1 VCDRGRRDRWRRP
14 HLHQQGGTVNANA
27 ITPLTIPTGSTVD
40 NSGTLE
46 ATSGGDLII
55 DDSVKNSKIIEAL
68 GAGAMVVMDGLALQF
83 PGS

>member
-1 VCDRGRRDRWRRP
+1 VIGGGGLAFINRWHCQR
-14 HLHQQGGTVNANA
+14 NAN
-27 ITPLTIPTGSTVD
+27 TPLTISTGNTVD

-55 DDSVKNSKIIEAL
+55 DDSVTNSKIIEAL
-68 GAGAMVVMDGLALQF
+68 GAGAIVVMDGLALQF